1 MFTGVR
7 APYTSILISLSSYI
21 IETQYP
27 LKAIS
32 PFPLPSASTR
42 QAHNTYIQAK
52 FTHTK

>member
-7 APYTSILISLSSYI
+7 APYTSILISLSSYT

-32 PFPLPSASTR
+32 PFPLPSAPYSIR
-42 QAHNTYIQAK
+42 FIFNLYEYDQL
-52 FTHTK
+52 